1 MGRPSSYR
9 PEFAAQA
16 EKLCK
21 LGATDKEMADFFGV
35 DERTINRWKDDHEE
49 FCQSLK
55 AGKLEADANV
65 AHRLYQRAMG
75 YSHEAVKI
83 ALTPAG
89 EHHQVP
95 YIEHYAPDTTAA
107 IFWLKNRRP
116 DQWRDKQTQE
126 LTGAGGAPLVPVLN
140 VTVGNAGSQPARQA
154 GGGSGDK
161 RD

>member
-9 PEFAAQA
+9 PEFAVQA

-35 DERTINRWKDDHEE
+35 AESTLNLWKQQQPE
-49 FCQSLK
+49 FSESLK

-83 ALTPAG
+83 ALTPNG

-95 YIEHYAPDTTAA
+95 YTEHYAPDTTAA

-126 LTGAGGAPLVPVLN
+126 LTGAGGTPLVPVLN
-140 VTVGNAGSQPARQA
+140 VTVGNAGPQPAPKA
-154 GGGSGDK
+154 GGGPGDK